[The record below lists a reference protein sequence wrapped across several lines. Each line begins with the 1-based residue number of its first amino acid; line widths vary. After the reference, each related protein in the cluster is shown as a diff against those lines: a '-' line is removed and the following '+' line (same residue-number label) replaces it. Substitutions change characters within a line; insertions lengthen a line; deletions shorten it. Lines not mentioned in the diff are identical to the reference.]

1 MAAAFLLSTLGS
13 APASAQEA
21 ESRAPGLVAAE
32 AVTTVTVD
40 PASALFTVQHTYRF
54 SNTASD
60 ESFAGFFEIFPPA
73 ARDVTASVGGVSTT
87 VVVAPASAGFAEWF
101 VPFPNALTPDSGSV
115 DVVVS
120 WRASG
125 LAGDPDA
132 FDRVSEG
139 VVSIAPYAVGRG
151 AEAELIVEIPGDFD
165 VVVADGYDLTTTDT
179 GLELRARRS
188 VEDQYVALPVVV
200 EAPDQYV
207 RRSIDGP
214 IDLTV
219 ATPEG
224 PSDWLGDDLG
234 PLVEELARWVPID
247 RPEAIEFRQG
257 YTGGADLRRAEEG
270 AFILPLDASPA
281 VALRAI
287 AIAWL
292 DPLPFDDPAFRF
304 DYAAALADRVST
316 SQGVAVS
323 PRFGRW
329 VIAMTA
335 LASVSDADI
344 TATVLTSLEGGVT
357 AYGGTGDTFVA
368 DVIDWRRFTDVYELL
383 GGIESTSDAMRLSAD
398 DEQRA
403 ELDRRAAAL
412 AAYRSLEARAAPWS
426 LPPLLRDAMATWR
439 FDDVAAIQ
447 VEVSDLVAARDEAV
461 AAAVTAELEIGPHV
475 QERFEMASTSMDAA
489 RERYKEQREALDH
502 VAEAL
507 RLDTGDRGLL
517 STLGMAGRDADF
529 QLARM
534 QELWVEGA
542 FMEAAAAA
550 DHLIKD
556 YESSVGR
563 GTLRLLGPLAALV
576 LVIAIVRQV
585 LGRRNQPASADI

>member
-1 MAAAFLLSTLGS
+1 MAAVVLLSALGS
-13 APASAQEA
+13 DPASAQGA
-21 ESRAPGLVAAE
+21 ESRAPGLVATE

-40 PASALFTVQHTYRF
+40 PASASFTVQHTYRF

-60 ESFAGFFEIFPPA
+60 ETFTGFFEILPPTA
-73 ARDVTASVGGVSTT
+73 LDVTALVAGVATTAVSVPVNTGYT
-87 VVVAPASAGFAEWF
+87 EWF
-101 VPFPNALTPDSGSV
+101 VPFPDALTPDSGSV

-120 WRASG
+120 WQASG
-125 LAGDPDA
+125 LTGDPDV

-151 AEAELIVEIPGDFD
+151 AQAELIVEIPADYD

-179 GLELRARRS
+179 GFELRARRS
-188 VEDQYVALPVVV
+188 VEEQYVALPVVV

-214 IDLTV
+214 IDVTV

-224 PSDWLGDDLG
+224 PNDWLGDDLG
-234 PLVEELARWVPID
+234 LLVEELARWVPID

-270 AFILPLDASPA
+270 AFVLPLEASPA

-292 DPLPFDDPAFRF
+292 DPLPFDDPVFRS

-335 LASVSDADI
+335 LASVSDAEI

-357 AYGGTGDTFVA
+357 AYGGTDDTFVA

-403 ELDRRAAAL
+403 ELDRRASAL
-412 AAYRSLEARAAPWS
+412 AAYRALETRAAPWS

-447 VEVSDLVAARDEAV
+447 VEVSDLVAVRDEMV

-475 QERFEMASTSMDAA
+475 QERFETASTSMDAA
-489 RERYKEQREALDH
+489 RERYEEQREALDH

-517 STLGMAGRDADF
+517 SALGMAGRDADA

-576 LVIAIVRQV
+576 VVIAIVRQV
-585 LGRRNQPASADI
+585 IGRRNQPALAVV

>member
-1 MAAAFLLSTLGS
+1 M
-13 APASAQEA
+13 SAQEA

-40 PASALFTVQHTYRF
+40 PASASFTVQHTYRL

-60 ESFAGFFEIFPPA
+60 ETFTGFFEIFPPTA
-73 ARDVTASVGGVSTT
+73 LDVTASVGGVSTT
-87 VVVAPASAGFAEWF
+87 AVSVPVSAGFAEWF
-101 VPFPNALTPDSGSV
+101 VPFPEPLPPDSAPV
-115 DVVVS
+115 DVVVR

-125 LAGDPDA
+125 LTGDPDA

-151 AEAELIVEIPGDFD
+151 AEAELIVEIPGDYD

-179 GLELRARRS
+179 GLELRAHRS
-188 VEDQYVALPVVV
+188 IEDQYVALPVVV

-214 IDLTV
+214 IDVTV

-224 PSDWLGDDLG
+224 PSDWLGDDLSL
-234 PLVEELARWVPID
+234 LVEELARWVPID

-257 YTGGADLRRAEEG
+257 YTAGADLRRAGEG
-270 AFILPLDASPA
+270 AFVLPLDASPA
-281 VALRAI
+281 VALRVI

-292 DPLPFDDPAFRF
+292 DPLPFDDPALRT

-335 LASVSDADI
+335 LTSVSDADI

-357 AYGGTGDTFVA
+357 AYGGTDDTFVA

-398 DEQRA
+398 DHQRT
-403 ELDRRAAAL
+403 ELDRRAEAL
-412 AAYRSLEARAAPWS
+412 EAYRALETRAAPWS

-439 FDDVAAIQ
+439 FDDVVSVQ
-447 VEVSDLVAARDEAV
+447 DEVSDLVAARDEMV
-461 AAAVTAELEIGPHV
+461 ASAATAELEIGPHV
-475 QERFEMASTSMDAA
+475 REHFETAATSMGATWA
-489 RERYKEQREALDH
+489 RYEAQREALDH

-517 STLGMAGRDADF
+517 STLGMAGR
-529 QLARM
+529 
-534 QELWVEGA
+534 
-542 FMEAAAAA
+542 
-550 DHLIKD
+550 
-556 YESSVGR
+556 
-563 GTLRLLGPLAALV
+563 
-576 LVIAIVRQV
+576 
-585 LGRRNQPASADI
+585 

>member
-1 MAAAFLLSTLGS
+1 MAVAFLLSTLGS

-21 ESRAPGLVAAE
+21 ESRGPGLVAAE

-40 PASALFTVQHTYRF
+40 PASASFTVQHTYRF
-54 SNTASD
+54 SNATSD
-60 ESFAGFFEIFPPA
+60 ETFAGFFEIFPPTV
-73 ARDVTASVGGVSTT
+73 RDVTASVGGVPTT
-87 VVVAPASAGFAEWF
+87 AVSVPVSAGFAEWF
-101 VPFPNALTPDSGSV
+101 VPFAEPLTPDSAPV

-120 WRASG
+120 WRAWG
-125 LAGDPDA
+125 LTGDPDA
-132 FDRVSEG
+132 FDRVGEG

-151 AEAELIVEIPGDFD
+151 AQAELIVKIPADYD

-179 GLELRARRS
+179 GLEFRARRS
-188 VEDQYVALPVVV
+188 VAEQYVALPVVV

-214 IDLTV
+214 IDVAV

-224 PSDWLGDDLG
+224 PSDWLRDDLG
-234 PLVEELARWVPID
+234 LLVEELARWVPID

-270 AFILPLDASPA
+270 AFVLPLDASPA

-292 DPLPFDDPAFRF
+292 DPLPFDDPALRT
-304 DYAAALADRVST
+304 DYAAALADRVSM

-329 VIAMTA
+329 IIAMTA
-335 LASVSDADI
+335 LASVSDAEI

-357 AYGGTGDTFVA
+357 AYGGIDDTFVA

-383 GGIESTSDAMRLSAD
+383 GGIESTSAAMRLSAD
-398 DEQRA
+398 DDQRA
-403 ELDRRAAAL
+403 ELDRRAAGL
-412 AAYRSLEARAAPWS
+412 TAYRALEAQAAPWS
-426 LPPLLRDAMATWR
+426 LPPLLREAMATWR
-439 FDDVAAIQ
+439 FDDVAAIED
-447 VEVSDLVAARDEAV
+447 EVSDLVAARDEMV
-461 AAAVTAELEIGPHV
+461 VSAATAELDIGSHV
-475 QERFEMASTSMDAA
+475 RERFETASTSMDAT
-489 RERYKEQREALDH
+489 RERYEEQREALDH

-517 STLGMAGRDADF
+517 SALGMAGRDADA

-534 QELWVEGA
+534 QDLWVEGA
-542 FMEAAAAA
+542 FTEAAASA
-550 DHLIKD
+550 DHLIED

-576 LVIAIVRQV
+576 VVIAIVRQV
-585 LGRRNQPASADI
+585 PARRNQPASADA